1 MFTNISELLAYL
13 HSPRAGDYSSSNAGE
28 LLTALIRTQATVPD
42 SEVMHSVLVLAF
54 APTIHRTYREV
65 RAWFRELEP
74 EDIAQQVLTFFLE
87 LVASA
92 TVENLI
98 ALLPIALARS
108 LRKNSF
114 RWAEKEKRALLKR
127 QANMQ
132 ADTKNEEPAVQDQ
145 FETVFVLNDFL
156 GYCCQIGVLSR
167 FERELLIRFKVD
179 GFSAKEIQDRH
190 TALSER
196 AVLIRVHRIMQR
208 LQDVAVALSTKTN
221 GPNDG
226 VEQETP
232 NQAKKDTQSVKH
244 FSLKHFP
251 RFLPISKSRRQLS
264 LDSSPTR
271 SDGQ

>member
-1 MFTNISELLAYL
+1 MRFLAQREAKILRWRQKAWKRPFRHCQRAAGQGTKRHKNGETKLLHVNLSAASAKSTMWFL
-13 HSPRAGDYSSSNAGE
+13 PTQVPVIQECPSSG
-28 LLTALIRTQATVPD
+28 
-42 SEVMHSVLVLAF
+42 AF

-65 RAWFRELEP
+65 RTWFRELEP
-74 EDIAQQVLTFFLE
+74 EDIPQQVLTFSLE

-127 QANMQ
+127 QPNMQ

-145 FETVFVLNDFL
+145 LETVFALNDFL

-196 AVLIRVHRIMQR
+196 AVLIRVHRVMQR
-208 LQDVAVALSTKTN
+208 LQDV
-221 GPNDG
+221 
-226 VEQETP
+226 EW
-232 NQAKKDTQSVKH
+232 H
-244 FSLKHFP
+244 
-251 RFLPISKSRRQLS
+251 
-264 LDSSPTR
+264 
-271 SDGQ
+271 